1 MNEVY
6 VGPTPTNV
14 MDIHAPRLSSL
25 PHLEQDEAFQ
35 WMWSV
40 ATDPRATDN
49 QIWVALDAI
58 VRIWGD
64 RNAQILL
71 DGFIPEGKFA

>member
-1 MNEVY
+1 MNEAY
-6 VGPTPTNV
+6 VGPKATLVT
-14 MDIHAPRLSSL
+14 DIHAPRLSSL
-25 PHLEQDEAFQ
+25 KWREQDKAFQ

-40 ATDPRATDN
+40 AIDPKSSDN

-64 RNAQILL
+64 RDAQILL